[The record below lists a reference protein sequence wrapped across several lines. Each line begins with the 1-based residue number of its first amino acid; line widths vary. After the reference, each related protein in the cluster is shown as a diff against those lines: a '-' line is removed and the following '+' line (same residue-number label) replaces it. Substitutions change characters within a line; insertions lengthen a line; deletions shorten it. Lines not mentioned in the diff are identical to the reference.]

1 MCFVVKVF
9 NKNKIL
15 NRFYDNIQFD
25 MLLDFDVIMYVS
37 CYESTGMTY
46 RFRTF
51 RIILLKFYNST
62 LAFKKPRCE
71 DLQLLFI
78 QIF

>member
-1 MCFVVKVF
+1 
-9 NKNKIL
+9 
-15 NRFYDNIQFD
+15 